1 LRALHRLG
9 GGKHRDQRQQAQA
22 GRVAIDA
29 MRVDQRLA
37 QHLQAA
43 ADAQHRPALRG
54 MCGNGAVQA
63 LGAQAGQ
70 VAAGVFGAGQDD
82 PVGTRQVGR
91 APRPFQIHAGQLV
104 QRLKFVEVAD
114 AWGGNDSDGPG
125 DHALDFRASM
135 NHAIFLRQAM
145 LPPHRQHGHGGHAG
159 QVLQPLRAGFQQR
172 GVTPELVQHK
182 TFDARSIG
190 FGSSAQVP

>member
-9 GGKHRDQRQQAQA
+9 RREQCDQRQQAQA
-22 GRVAIDA
+22 GRIAVDA
-29 MRVDQRLA
+29 VRVDQRLA

-43 ADAQHRPALRG
+43 ADAQHRAALRG
-54 MCGNGAVQA
+54 MCRNGAIQA
-63 LGAQAGQ
+63 LGAQPGQ

-91 APRPFQIHAGQLV
+91 ATRPFQTHAGHLV

-114 AWGGNDSDGPG
+114 AWGGDDSDGPG

-135 NHAIFLRQAM
+135 NHAIFLRQAV

-159 QVLQPLRAGFQQR
+159 QVLQHLRAGCQQR
-172 GVTPELVQHK
+172 GGHHGTC
-182 TFDARSIG
+182 
-190 FGSSAQVP
+190 SAQSL